1 MNTMQRQIA
10 LSIAVPFAVPFVAPV
25 TFIGVAVL
33 GRARVARGFVGRRM
47 PISGD
52 LTRPPDRC

>member
-10 LSIAVPFAVPFVAPV
+10 LSIAVPFVAPV
-25 TFIGVAVL
+25 AFIGVAAL
-33 GRARVARGFVGRRM
+33 RRTRGAGGFVGRPM